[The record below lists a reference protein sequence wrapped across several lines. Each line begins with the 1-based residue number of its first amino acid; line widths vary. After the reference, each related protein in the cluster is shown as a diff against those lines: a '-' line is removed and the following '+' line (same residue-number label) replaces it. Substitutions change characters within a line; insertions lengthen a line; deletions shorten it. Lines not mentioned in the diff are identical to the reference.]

1 MSDNE
6 LEPILAG
13 MLSDHCGPD
22 QRRRDENGEWCGELW
37 ALLDSAGVTSLSNP
51 EELGGQGGE
60 LEDACLVLRLAGRS
74 AVPLPLAEHGFLAGW
89 MLSRSGVPIPDGV
102 LTVGVDPAPDLRLRS
117 TAGGW
122 RVKGTV
128 RRVPW
133 ARHADWLVAFAATAD
148 GPRVVAIPLS
158 EEMITHGTNL
168 AGEARDAVEF
178 DDVPVN
184 DALVARPGE
193 GVDAESFRL
202 RGALTRG
209 LLMSGALE
217 HVVKLTVEY
226 AWVRHQF
233 GRPIAN
239 FQAVQQ
245 HLVRLNAESTAAG
258 LAVQSAVARHAS
270 GDPAR
275 FELAAAK
282 QLTSHAA
289 TLATALAH
297 QVHGAIGMTEE
308 YELQQYTRRLMS
320 WRQEFGS
327 SRFWAARIGE
337 QVVAGG
343 ADLLWPRI
351 SDTMNGRDGL
361 ESLRAGQQPASVG

>member
-1 MSDNE
+1 MSGNE

-13 MLSDHCGPD
+13 MLADHCGPTE
-22 QRRRDENGEWCGELW
+22 RRRDEDGQWCGELW
-37 ALLDSAGVTSLSNP
+37 ALLDNAGVTSLANP
-51 EELGGQGGE
+51 DELGGQGGE
-60 LEDACLVLRLAGRS
+60 LEDACLVLRLAGRY

-89 MLSRSGVPIPDGV
+89 MLTRSDMTIPGGV
-102 LTVGVDPAPDLRLRS
+102 LTVGVDPTPDLRLRS
-117 TAGGW
+117 TPSGW
-122 RVKGTV
+122 SVSGAV

-133 ARHADWLVAFAATAD
+133 ARHADCLVALAPAAD
-148 GPRVVAIPLS
+148 GPRVIAVPLT
-158 EEMITHGTNL
+158 EEMVTRGVNL
-168 AGEARDAVEF
+168 AGEPRDVVELHDVAL
-178 DDVPVN
+178 DD
-184 DALVARPGE
+184 ASVARPGTQ
-193 GVDAESFRL
+193 VHAETFRL
-202 RGALTRG
+202 RGALARA
-209 LLMSGALE
+209 LLMAGALE
-217 HVVKLTVEY
+217 HVVKLTVDY

-258 LAVQSAVARHAS
+258 LAVQSAVTRLAA
-270 GDPAR
+270 GDPAE

-327 SRFWAARIGE
+327 SRFWASRIGE
-337 QVVAGG
+337 RVVADG

-361 ESLRAGQQPASVG
+361 ESLRDDQQSAAVG